1 MITICEKHYEITKC
15 CEQRFYRG
23 RIEDIDKD
31 KLIDIIYDME
41 RELSTILDLTSEA
54 KVMWQNMEDALRA
67 RKDFMI
73 QKWIE
78 EEYKS

>member
-1 MITICEKHYEITKC
+1 MITICEKHDEIRKC
-15 CEQRFYRG
+15 CEQSFYRG
-23 RIEDIDKD
+23 RIKDMDND

-41 RELSTILDLTSEA
+41 RELSTIVDLVSEA
-54 KVMWQNMEDALRA
+54 KSMWQNMEDALRA

>member
-1 MITICEKHYEITKC
+1 M
-15 CEQRFYRG
+15 
-23 RIEDIDKD
+23 DIDT
-31 KLIDIIYDME
+31 LIDIISDME
-41 RELSTILDLTSEA
+41 RELSTIVDIVSEA

>member
-1 MITICEKHYEITKC
+1 MITICEKHDEITKC
-15 CEQRFYRG
+15 CQQWFYRG
-23 RIEDIDKD
+23 RINDMDND
-31 KLIDIIYDME
+31 KLMDIIYDME
-41 RELSTILDLTSEA
+41 RELSTIVDLVSEA